1 MVYIIVDNV
10 NRSDFMK
17 RTTHRL
23 VEAFPLLKGKVDAH
37 SDTQAMEKELQGL
50 SDVESTFLQLAW
62 YFEAPE
68 RGKFDIGL
76 LYRNLDDQWL
86 EFSLELITSFFR
98 DDTYLIKQPTYS
110 MIRDG
115 EEYLNQAQ
123 FADYLTGQGLKYD
136 RRKINVYHSRGKLV
150 APDFEFCGK
159 PYWKKSTIEVF
170 GNEEKHRLEQDQ
182 TYNKLE

>member
-1 MVYIIVDNV
+1 
-10 NRSDFMK
+10 MK

-23 VEAFPLLKGKVDAH
+23 VEAFPMLKDKVDAH
-37 SDTQAMEKELQGL
+37 SDTQATEKALQGL
-50 SDVESTFLQLAW
+50 SNVESTFLQLAW

-86 EFSLELITSFFR
+86 EFSLELITSPFFR
-98 DDTYLIKQPTYS
+98 DDTYLIKRPTYS

-123 FADYLTGQGLKYD
+123 FADYLTEQGLKYD
-136 RRKINVYHSRGKLV
+136 RRQINLYHSRGKLV

-170 GNEEKHRLEQDQ
+170 GNKEKQRYEQDQ
-182 TYNKLE
+182 K